1 MTTDDPVRRALS
13 DLAAA
18 DRARHAP
25 SDLERVL
32 LDAFDRSAHERRAG
46 RNTAVAWTARL
57 AAVAAVLLVTTVGLI
72 HFLSRDRRATMAP
85 SEQPVVTAAQDGAG
99 ARDRV
104 LSPSA
109 LSPAPRIASKDD
121 RPRGRVS
128 RGRTTDHRRRTVRDA
143 DVAIPAPAAFEDI
156 VRVVRM
162 RLPRATLASLGIPVI
177 DPGAA
182 GTVDVELLIGV
193 DGLARTIRT
202 VR

>member
-1 MTTDDPVRRALS
+1 MTTDDPVRRALAA
-13 DLAAA
+13 LAEA
-18 DRARHAP
+18 DRARQAP
-25 SDLERVL
+25 ADIERVL
-32 LDAFDRSAHERRAG
+32 LEAFDRSVHERPAARHTVA
-46 RNTAVAWTARL
+46 AWTTRL

-72 HFLSRDRRATMAP
+72 HFLSQDRRATTAR
-85 SEQPVVTAAQDGAG
+85 SEQPAFTAAHDSA
-99 ARDRV
+99 AAHDRV

-109 LSPAPRIASKDD
+109 SSPAPRIASHDD
-121 RPRGRVS
+121 QPRRRLS
-128 RGRTTDHRRRTVRDA
+128 PARTTGRRRRTLRDA
-143 DVAIPAPAAFEDI
+143 DVAIAAPAEFEDV